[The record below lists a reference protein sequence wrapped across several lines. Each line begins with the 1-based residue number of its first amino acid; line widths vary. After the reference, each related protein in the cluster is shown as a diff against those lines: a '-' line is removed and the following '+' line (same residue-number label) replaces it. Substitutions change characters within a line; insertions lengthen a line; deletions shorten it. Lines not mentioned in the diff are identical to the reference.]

1 MQSGK
6 VVVRVGLSVELFVST
21 SGPLCKEKLLTD
33 CLPIKKVT
41 EPNSN
46 QMGDLVWLHASQD
59 VPRRAQAAFSPG
71 KPRQC
76 RLMAPS
82 AT

>member
-6 VVVRVGLSVELFVST
+6 VAVRVGLSVELFVST

-41 EPNSN
+41 EPNNN
-46 QMGDLVWLHASQD
+46 QMGLWFGCASQD

-71 KPRQC
+71 KPRQR

-82 AT
+82 IT